1 MKHNSV
7 SNTEYQHSQT
17 KGEKTTMKCSIKYVL
32 LTAVKAKK
40 VFDLLF
46 IEAHNVRTCTECAK
60 LDGYKVVASKAG
72 TKVFEM
78 DALDVTYPNILSEM
92 CEAVPADFAWNDLH
106 SQLEETGAK
115 PDDDESDAAQK
126 EEVDNA

>member
-1 MKHNSV
+1 
-7 SNTEYQHSQT
+7 
-17 KGEKTTMKCSIKYVL
+17 MKCSIKYVL

-46 IEAHNVRTCTECAK
+46 IEAYNVRSCTECAK
-60 LDGYKVVASKAG
+60 LDGYTVVASKAG

-92 CEAVPADFAWNDLH
+92 CAAVPADFAWNDRH
-106 SQLEETGAK
+106 SQLEETGETSDNEE
-115 PDDDESDAAQK
+115 PDAAQK
-126 EEVDNA
+126 EEVSNA

>member
-1 MKHNSV
+1 
-7 SNTEYQHSQT
+7 
-17 KGEKTTMKCSIKYVL
+17 MKCSIKYVL

-46 IEAHNVRTCTECAK
+46 IEAHNIRACTECAK
-60 LDGYKVVASKAG
+60 LDGFKVVASKAG

-92 CEAVPADFAWNDLH
+92 CAAVPTDFAWNDLH
-106 SQLEETGAK
+106 SQLEETGA
-115 PDDDESDAAQK
+115 AQK

>member
-1 MKHNSV
+1 
-7 SNTEYQHSQT
+7 
-17 KGEKTTMKCSIKYVL
+17 MKCSIKYVL

-46 IEAHNVRTCTECAK
+46 IEVHNVRTCIECAK

-72 TKVFEM
+72 SKAFEM
-78 DALDVTYPNILSEM
+78 DALDVNYPNILSVM
-92 CEAVPADFAWNDLH
+92 CDVVPADLAWNDLH
-106 SQLEETGAK
+106 SQLEETGVK
-115 PDDDESDAAQK
+115 PDDDEPDDSQK

>member
-1 MKHNSV
+1 
-7 SNTEYQHSQT
+7 
-17 KGEKTTMKCSIKYVL
+17 MKCSIKYVL

-46 IEAHNVRTCTECAK
+46 IEAHNVRTCMDCAK

-78 DALDVTYPNILSEM
+78 DALDVNYPNILSVM
-92 CEAVPADFAWNDLH
+92 CGVVHADFAWNDLH
-106 SQLEETGAK
+106 SQLEETGEK
-115 PDDDESDAAQK
+115 PDDEEPDDAQK
-126 EEVDNA
+126 EEANNG

>member
-1 MKHNSV
+1 
-7 SNTEYQHSQT
+7 
-17 KGEKTTMKCSIKYVL
+17 MKCSIKYVL

-78 DALDVTYPNILSEM
+78 DALDVTYPNILSEV

-106 SQLEETGAK
+106 SKLEETGATPDDDK
-115 PDDDESDAAQK
+115 PDDSQK